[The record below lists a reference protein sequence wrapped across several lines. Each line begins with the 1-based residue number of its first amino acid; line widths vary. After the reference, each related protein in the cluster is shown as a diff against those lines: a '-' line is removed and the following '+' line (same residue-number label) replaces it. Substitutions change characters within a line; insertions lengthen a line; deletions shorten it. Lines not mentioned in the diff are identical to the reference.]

1 MTRLL
6 CGALASIALT
16 VPTVAFACGG
26 FFCSAPV
33 GPVPPEPVDQ
43 TAERIIFEVP
53 GDGTVTAHVQISYA
67 GPADEFAW
75 IVPVPNTPDVAE
87 SESDVFQEVEAATAL
102 QVLLPQPEQFCAV
115 PTSGDGGG
123 GCNGCFLAMSDS
135 ATAESAPRG
144 ASGAEA
150 PPVVTVHASG
160 STDNYDYVSISADL
174 ASDLTDWLQ
183 TEGYNV
189 SNNMIPVMQPYVDE
203 GMQYLAVRLR
213 DGRTATDVSPLS
225 MTYQGDEPMI
235 PIQLTAV
242 AAQPLM
248 GIQVWIFG
256 ETPYLPTNYAWEA
269 PDTSTILSDELG
281 NTSYFAWVA
290 RVADEADGQLW
301 SAEFIGQNVTG
312 RFPQH
317 EIVSRFYTRM
327 NPENM
332 TVDPMFAG
340 SSSAPVVSN
349 LLDLSAQPTPFG
361 CNGTNFDVLP
371 SLCAYNYCGEGAD
384 CGVVAGQVACK
395 CAEGDVAQTI
405 TNPDGSDGVTC
416 TPAENPYGIS
426 AAAGGAGTE
435 FDPCN
440 EVECGAGVCV
450 LRNGFPTCDCTGDAF
465 ACLEDDGSVLCV
477 APDEAPTTFGP
488 GAGAESAPV
497 ASAKIIER
505 QTVRFAGLP
514 WLPGVM
520 VVGLMVATRRRG

>member
-6 CGALASIALT
+6 SATAAAVVLA
-16 VPTVAFACGG
+16 VPTYVFACGG
-26 FFCSAPV
+26 FFCSAPA
-33 GPVPPEPVDQ
+33 GPVPPQPVDQ

-53 GDGTVTAHVQISYA
+53 GDGTMTAHVQISYA

-75 IVPVPNTPDVAE
+75 IVPVPTTPEVEE
-87 SESDVFQEVEAATAL
+87 SEPGVFQEVEVATSL
-102 QVLLPQPEQFCAV
+102 QVLLPQPEFCAV
-115 PTSGDGGG
+115 ATDGGG
-123 GCNGCFLAMSDS
+123 GCGGLGCANM
-135 ATAESAPRG
+135 AESTAAGGDFSGRG
-144 ASGAEA
+144 VDS
-150 PPVVTVHASG
+150 PSVVTVHASG
-160 STDNYDYVSISADL
+160 STENYDYVSISADL

-183 TEGYNV
+183 AEGYNV
-189 SNNMIPVMQPYVDE
+189 SENMVPVMQPYVDE

-213 DGRTATDVSPLS
+213 DGRTATDVTPLA
-225 MTYQGDEPMI
+225 MTYEGDEPMI

-256 ETPYLPTNYAWEA
+256 DTPYLPSNYAWEE
-269 PDTSTILSDELG
+269 PDSSTILSDELG

-301 SAEFIGQNVTG
+301 SAEFIGQNLTG

-317 EIVSRFYTRM
+317 QVVSRFYTRLS
-327 NPENM
+327 PENM
-332 TVDPMFAG
+332 EVDPMFAA
-340 SSSAPVVSN
+340 SSSAPAVAN
-349 LLDLSAQPTPFG
+349 FLDLSAQPTPFG
-361 CNGTNFDVLP
+361 CNGINTDVLP
-371 SLCAYNYCGEGAD
+371 SLCAYNYCGDGAD
-384 CGVVAGQVACK
+384 CGVVQGQVACK
-395 CAEGDVAQTI
+395 CGDGDVAQTI

-416 TPAENPYGIS
+416 VPAENPFGIT
-426 AAAGGAGTE
+426 AEAGGAGTE
-435 FDPCN
+435 YDPCN
-440 EVECGAGVCV
+440 DVECGEGTCV

-477 APDEAPTTFGP
+477 APAEPPTTFGP

-497 ASAKIIER
+497 AAAKIVEP

-520 VVGLMVATRRRG
+520 VLGLMIATRRRG